1 MMALKGYLILWLK
14 IQAARWL
21 RITSKLSDAE
31 LDMMLTACEG
41 EPALRPTMEDL
52 LLPDVSM

>member
-21 RITSKLSDAE
+21 RITSPLSAQE
-31 LDMMLTACEG
+31 LDALLQACEG
-41 EPALRPTMEDL
+41 SPALRPMMEDL
-52 LLPDVSM
+52 LALRG